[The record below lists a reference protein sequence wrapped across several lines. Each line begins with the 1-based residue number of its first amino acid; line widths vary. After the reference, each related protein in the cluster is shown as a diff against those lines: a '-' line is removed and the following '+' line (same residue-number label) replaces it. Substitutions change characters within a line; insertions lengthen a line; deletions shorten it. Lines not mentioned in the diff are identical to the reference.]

1 MVKAQ
6 TNTIV
11 LPKESEFAAVDLAC
25 RVCGTRNIFWLCFV
39 QSLAQGSY
47 YVCCTQCLNSAEAS
61 LLKLDVQ
68 NHLMLVSEDRLL
80 DWFVH
85 SPTPDAQRGYLDTKP
100 ADMELLEERWACG
113 QDVTVLDIPQMR
125 ADSELPKAKLSYDS
139 VAEYVRIWSSLVQAE
154 REYEKVK
161 IEQQIIRNLSVHF
174 EEKDGRVVASFKC
187 HPPSGMATWTIGND
201 LIFKT
206 DDLNCQ
212 GTIVRVSLDDQVLVT
227 FERPVDLHG
236 DVSLSVK
243 PVFNDV
249 PYERQMRA
257 LSQLKNRDSVNAE
270 VLDILVTGGWDPDS
284 AEQEVP
290 GKNPRVSATIT
301 GFRKPLNEYQAN
313 AVAVAMK
320 RPVTLVQGPPGT
332 GKTTTIAGLVWN
344 LRQNRAGRILVCAPT
359 NIVVVH
365 LTRYI
370 LQTRVNVV
378 RLVSRA
384 LDEEESGCVDIC
396 TVNKMI
402 YKMDDRRSKRLLEL
416 YEKNQKEVLSAREKS
431 EMEKL
436 RDELEREIL
445 SRAEV
450 VVCTTA
456 TAGAP
461 IFKGFDFKYVIVDEA
476 TQAVEPEI
484 IIPLTRGRPKLV
496 LVGDHKQLGPHVT
509 CQRALDAGL
518 GRSLVQRLIECG
530 VRPERLQ
537 LQYRMHPA
545 LCEFP
550 SNHFYDGCLMNA
562 IDHRERQESRAVFPW
577 PEPEVP
583 MFMLNSDSTRCK
595 EEFHGTSYLNR
606 GEALLVGEILAV
618 FFHSGVS
625 GIRIGV
631 ITPYAAQRSYLQDYL
646 SAYGKLSSEFLKDIV
661 IASVDAFQGGERDYI
676 IVSCVR
682 TSGRGFLDKPC
693 RLNVTL
699 TRARMGLI
707 LIGSVGNFCHDPSW
721 FDLIQ
726 HMHSKG
732 VLVEGELQNLRPC
745 PMVEVSRPMKKGGKK
760 RAKPSDEPVTPVE
773 AKSDDDWDVE
783 WSSPKYFL

>member
-11 LPKESEFAAVDLAC
+11 LPKESEFAGVDLVC

-61 LLKLDVQ
+61 LLKLDVP

-80 DWFVH
+80 EWFVH
-85 SPTPDAQRGYLDTKP
+85 SPTPEAQKGYLATKP
-100 ADMELLEERWACG
+100 ADMELLEEAWSRG
-113 QDVTVLDIPQMR
+113 QNVTVLDIPQMR
-125 ADSELPKAKLSYDS
+125 ADSELPKAKPVYDN
-139 VAEYVRIWSSLVQAE
+139 VEDYVHIWSSLVQAD
-154 REYEKVK
+154 REYERMKA
-161 IEQQIIRNLSVHF
+161 EQQIIRNLTVRF
-174 EEKDGRVVASFKC
+174 EEQNGRVIASFKC
-187 HPPSGMATWTIGND
+187 HPPTGMTTWTVGND
-201 LIFKT
+201 LLFKT
-206 DDLNCQ
+206 DNVECQ
-212 GTIVRVSLDDQVLVT
+212 GTIVRVSLDDQVVVT
-227 FERPVDLHG
+227 FERPVDLDG
-236 DVSLSVK
+236 DISLSVK

-249 PYERQMRA
+249 PFARCLHA
-257 LSQLKNRDSVNAE
+257 LGQLRHRDAVNRD
-270 VLDILVTGGWDPDS
+270 VLDVLITGGWDPYS
-284 AEQEVP
+284 AEPEAS
-290 GKNPRVSATIT
+290 GKKPRVSDTIT
-301 GFRKPLNEYQAN
+301 GFKKPLNEYQMN

-320 RPVTLVQGPPGT
+320 RPVTIVQGPPGT

-359 NIVVVH
+359 NVVVIH

-384 LDEEESGCVDIC
+384 LDEERSIVDVC

-402 YKMDDRRSKRLLEL
+402 YQSEDRRSKRLCEL

-436 RDELEREIL
+436 RDELEHEIV
-445 SRAEV
+445 SRSEV
-450 VVCTTA
+450 VVCTTS

-461 IFKGFDFKYVIVDEA
+461 ILKDFDFKYVIVDEA

-484 IIPLTRGRPKLV
+484 IIPLTHGHPKLV
-496 LVGDHKQLGPHVT
+496 LVGDHQQLGPHVA

-530 VRPERLQ
+530 MRPERLQ

-550 SNHFYDGCLMNA
+550 SNYFYDGCLMNA
-562 IDHRERQESRAVFPW
+562 IDHRDRQEARAVFPW
-577 PEPEVP
+577 PEPEIP
-583 MFMLNSDSTRCK
+583 MFMLNSDSARCK

-618 FFHSGVS
+618 FFNSGVS
-625 GIRIGV
+625 GNRIGV

-646 SAYGKLSSEFLKDIV
+646 SAYGKLAPEFLDSVV

-682 TSGRGFLDKPC
+682 TSGRGFLSNKC
-693 RLNVTL
+693 RLNVTI

-707 LIGSVGNFCHDPSW
+707 LIGSVSNLCHDDAW
-721 FDLIQ
+721 CDLIQ

-732 VLVEGELQNLRPC
+732 VLVEGELHNLRPC
-745 PMVEVSRPMKKGGKK
+745 PMLERSQPVKKGGKK
-760 RAKPSDEPVTPVE
+760 RAKASEQSATPVAPVPDE
-773 AKSDDDWDVE
+773 SDAWDWN
-783 WSSPKYFL
+783 SQGYFL